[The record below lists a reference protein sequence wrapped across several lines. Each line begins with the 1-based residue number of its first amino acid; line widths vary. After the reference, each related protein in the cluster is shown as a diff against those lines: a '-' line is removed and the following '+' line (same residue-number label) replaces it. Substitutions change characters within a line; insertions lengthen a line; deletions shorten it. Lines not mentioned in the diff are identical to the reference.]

1 MRGKRA
7 AKVAGILG
15 AGMLLWVGG
24 WIWGVKTGA
33 PPAIAWAAERPGGP
47 AYTPAPGSPERRAI
61 MDALRGLME
70 ELTGLKLIFVVRHLK
85 VKGNWAWLEVEP
97 QSPDG
102 QKRYEPLCALLKG
115 DSGYWEVA
123 ELPSTE
129 EDSPVWQP
137 GFARSLQAR
146 FPGVPLEIFPPARR

>member
-15 AGMLLWVGG
+15 AGMLLWVGS
-24 WIWGVKTGA
+24 WLWGVKTGA
-33 PPAIAWAAERPGGP
+33 PPAVAWAAESSGS
-47 AYTPAPGSPERRAI
+47 AVHTPPPGSPERRAI
-61 MDALRGLME
+61 LNALRFMMHELHGME
-70 ELTGLKLIFVVRHLK
+70 PIFVVRHLK

-97 QSPDG
+97 RSPDG
-102 QKRYEPLCALLKG
+102 TGRYEPVFALLKCDLG
-115 DSGYWEVA
+115 SWKVA

-129 EDSPVWQP
+129 EDSPLWQP